1 MILMIRA
8 RARAFKFF
16 SKKKTANRARAESNR
31 NALFRT
37 NRTERPRRRRRR
49 TLPHARVVIVVHRVV
64 RRDARRPKR
73 PTHFFDRSPNRSEPT
88 RPVRWDERARRHE
101 RDTPDDPVARAFALA
116 FAHALVRPSV
126 ARIRRPSVRPSV
138 ARVGK
143 PNRRPFVGS
152 KSASSVFRRRR
163 PFRRPSSRACD
174 ECPTESRGYR
184 IPRARP
190 FRRRRPS
197 SVASSSSSSS
207 PEHAPRRIKP
217 TQTPVRARMRTTTSR
232 AGWTNR

>member
-8 RARAFKFF
+8 RARVQIFF
-16 SKKKTANRARAESNR
+16 KKKTANRARAESNR

-49 TLPHARVVIVVHRVV
+49 TLPHARVVVVVHRVV
-64 RRDARRPKR
+64 HRDARRPKR
-73 PTHFFDRSPNRSEPT
+73 PAHFFDRSPNRSEPT

-116 FAHALVRPSV
+116 FAHAL
-126 ARIRRPSVRPSV
+126 VRPSV

>member
-8 RARAFKFF
+8 RARVQIFF
-16 SKKKTANRARAESNR
+16 KKKNSQPRARGIESKRPLPNEP
-31 NALFRT
+31 
-37 NRTERPRRRRRR
+37 NRTTASTPTTNPPARARRRRR
-49 TLPHARVVIVVHRVV
+49 PS
-64 RRDARRPKR
+64 RRPSR
-73 PTHFFDRSPNRSEPT
+73 RAPTETTAHFFDRSPNRSEPT

-116 FAHALVRPSV
+116 FARALVHPSV